1 MSDVQKFGDEFQRV
15 GRDGFDAAVSSFGEV
30 NKGLQA
36 IAAEV
41 TAYSKK
47 AFEDGT
53 RAFEQLLGA
62 KSFEQVIEIQSQY
75 AKNAYDTY
83 IAELSKLGEMY
94 AGLTRNA
101 YKPVE
106 QAAAKAGSP
115 NRLRSA
121 TKDLRSALGLFYF
134 LFELLALQNGMPS
147 PHFPYPMLALLRR
160 SWR

>member
-1 MSDVQKFGDEFQRV
+1 MATFPHQAGRERGGEMSDIQKLSDEFQRV
-15 GRDGFDAAVSSFGEV
+15 GKDGFDAAVSSFGEV

-41 TAYSKK
+41 TEYTKK

-53 RAFEQLLGA
+53 HAFEQLLGA

-75 AKNAYDTY
+75 AKKAYDTY
-83 IAELSKLGEMY
+83 IAEFSKLSQMY

-101 YKPVE
+101 SKPVE
-106 QAAAKAGSP
+106 QAVAKAGTP

-121 TKDLRSALGLFYF
+121 
-134 LFELLALQNGMPS
+134 
-147 PHFPYPMLALLRR
+147 
-160 SWR
+160 

>member
-15 GRDGFDAAVSSFGEV
+15 GKDGFDAAVSSFGEV

-36 IAAEV
+36 IVAEV
-41 TAYSKK
+41 TAYTKK
-47 AFEDGT
+47 SFEDGT

-75 AKNAYDTY
+75 ARMACEAYV
-83 IAELSKLGEMY
+83 AELSKLGEMY

-106 QAAAKAGSP
+106 RAAAKAGVP

-121 TKDLRSALGLFYF
+121 
-134 LFELLALQNGMPS
+134 
-147 PHFPYPMLALLRR
+147 
-160 SWR
+160 